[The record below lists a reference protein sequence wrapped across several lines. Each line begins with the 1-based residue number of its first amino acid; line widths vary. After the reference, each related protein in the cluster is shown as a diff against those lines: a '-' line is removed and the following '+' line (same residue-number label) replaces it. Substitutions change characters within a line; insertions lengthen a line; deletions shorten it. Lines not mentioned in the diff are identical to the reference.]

1 MKVKK
6 FGFKGQEYAAPRAEN
21 VMVAQEG
28 ILCASGIRL
37 KGQNEEFNTSD
48 AISW

>member
-28 ILCASGIRL
+28 ILCASVPAHGV
-37 KGQNEEFNTSD
+37 NTSVYTGVNET
-48 AISW
+48 W